1 MKTNE
6 SIEELL
12 KAPEGEHYE
21 FKEAKNKFE
30 FHTALKYCCA
40 LANCGGGK
48 FVLGVSDKRPRQV
61 VGSNAFAQPERTRNG
76 LMEKLLVRVD
86 FQLYNHNG
94 KRVLVFEIAS
104 RPIGLPVQVD
114 GVTWSRKGDSLVPM
128 SSKEMQRIFI
138 EGGKDFSDEICKG
151 ATIKDLD
158 KNAVEAFRKQWI
170 FKTGNKTLKN
180 LSTEQ
185 LMIDCGAIIKNEIT
199 YAALVLFGSN
209 NALRKYLP
217 QAEIIFEYRS
227 KNSAGP
233 AQQRVEFT
241 IGFFACF
248 DAIWDL
254 VNLRNDKQHYQ
265 DGLFVLDVPTFN
277 ERVIREA
284 LLNAVSHRNYQMS
297 GSIFVR
303 QYRDRLTVE
312 NPGGFPSGVTID
324 NILNIQSPRNRRIA
338 SILALCGLVERA
350 GQGMNLIYELSIKDA
365 KPLPDFSGTDDYF
378 VFLTLN
384 GIINDE
390 RLLLMLKKINIE
402 QLESMII
409 ADLLIIN
416 SLFHEQK
423 ISKQILGFKNIQVNI
438 NKLIDWGII
447 EVAGRK
453 KYVLARS
460 LYESTGKSG
469 IHTRL
474 VGLDKETNKELLL
487 KHIKS
492 NAKKGTPFMELQQ
505 VLPSLSRKQIQ
516 VLVSELKNE
525 KKVKLIG
532 ERKNALWFIE

>member
-1 MKTNE
+1 MKHHE

-21 FKEAKNKFE
+21 FKEAKNKYD
-30 FHTALKYCCA
+30 FHVLLKYCCA

-48 FVLGVSDKRPRQV
+48 FILGISDKRPRQV
-61 VGSNAFAQPERTRNG
+61 VGSNAFDQPERTRNG
-76 LMEKLLVRVD
+76 LMEKLQVRVD
-86 FQLYNHNG
+86 FQVYEYNG
-94 KRVLVFEIAS
+94 KRILVFEIAS

-114 GVTWSRKGDSLVPM
+114 GITWWRKGDSLVPM
-128 SSKEMQRIFI
+128 SSKEMHRIFI
-138 EGGKDFSDEICKG
+138 EGGQDFSDEICKG

-170 FKTGNKTLKN
+170 SKTGNKTLKS
-180 LSTEQ
+180 LTAEQ
-185 LMIDCGAIIKNEIT
+185 LMIDCGAIINNEIT

-209 NALRKYLP
+209 KSLRRFLP

-233 AQQRVEFT
+233 AQHRVEFT

-277 ERVIREA
+277 ERVVREA

-303 QYRDRLTVE
+303 QYRDRLVVE

-384 GIINDE
+384 GIIHDD
-390 RLLLMLKKINIE
+390 RLLLMLKKINSE
-402 QLESMII
+402 QLESMIT
-409 ADLLIIN
+409 ADLLLIN

-423 ISKQILGFKNIQVNI
+423 ISKQIMGFKNIQINI
-438 NKLIDWGII
+438 NKLINWGII
-447 EVAGRK
+447 ETAGK
-453 KYVLARS
+453 NKYVLARS
-460 LYESTGKSG
+460 LYEATGKSG
-469 IHTRL
+469 VHTRI
-474 VGLDKETNKELLL
+474 VGLDKETNKELLV

-492 NAKKGTPFMELQQ
+492 NGKKGTPLNELQQ
-505 VLPSLSRKQIQ
+505 VLPSHSRRQVQELLSDLR
-516 VLVSELKNE
+516 NE
-525 KKVKLIG
+525 KRI
-532 ERKNALWFIE
+532 FIEGKNKGAKWFLI